1 MDKNYFIEL
10 TINLYRATDV
20 FSDEEPLKFL
30 LRKKSNEIL
39 EEISPHHFSENS
51 TIGLEESE
59 KIERMIQSL
68 KSLLKV
74 AESREEGDQLTFFFL
89 NEEYG
94 RVEKELEG
102 VHSPKKNLE
111 TYVSQDDSSKKTNF
125 NNTQTKEGS
134 VTQRQD
140 KILSLLRHQP
150 NLNVSKMAQNFSGIT
165 PRTIRR
171 DLRILLEKGLL
182 KKRKDG
188 KTILYQVKPVDNF

>member
-89 NEEYG
+89 NE
-94 RVEKELEG
+94 
-102 VHSPKKNLE
+102 
-111 TYVSQDDSSKKTNF
+111 
-125 NNTQTKEGS
+125 
-134 VTQRQD
+134 
-140 KILSLLRHQP
+140 
-150 NLNVSKMAQNFSGIT
+150 
-165 PRTIRR
+165 
-171 DLRILLEKGLL
+171 
-182 KKRKDG
+182 
-188 KTILYQVKPVDNF
+188 